1 MYFLHERSPT
11 TRLAPLRCGQGEPSA
26 TTPCSF
32 EASTSMDTKTKRE
45 QPSQPTDVLENS
57 QSQVLNF
64 DAWAAQVRQQMLA
77 SLRKR
82 GAALED

>member
-1 MYFLHERSPT
+1 MYFLHERSPRT
-11 TRLAPLRCGQGEPSA
+11 HLAPLRCGQGEPSA

-32 EASTSMDTKTKRE
+32 EALTSMGTKTKTE
-45 QPSQPTDVLENS
+45 QQSQPTDVSENA
-57 QSQVLNF
+57 QKQGLDF

>member
-1 MYFLHERSPT
+1 
-11 TRLAPLRCGQGEPSA
+11 
-26 TTPCSF
+26 
-32 EASTSMDTKTKRE
+32 MDTKTKRE